1 MASKEE
7 KREDTGKDDVI
18 RVTTGVQKVAEAKA
32 DADADDKEK
41 AKTDDGLAASGAKS
55 PRKTR
60 RLNLLDFQHLAPW
73 KRAMVLK
80 WSFGLLILG
89 IVYLAFALWSMA
101 GSSAEGKSY
110 WWNPNS
116 EHVQENLADAEQRAT
131 AENAVRVRVGTYVE
145 NIRSID
151 IKSSNTNVTMLIW
164 FRWDGSPDLDMADN
178 YSIYHGLI
186 QSTERLRDDRVGD
199 TNYQLIRINVDVNGP
214 YTTALFPLDS
224 QQVKVFVESS
234 YKAREVIFVPD
245 TENSTINSS
254 LQIAGYKITNTEW
267 SLAAHQY
274 STTEADPS
282 VTEPPI
288 TSEYVTAITFQ
299 RDGFG
304 LYFKCFIAMYG
315 TTLWVLIM
323 LYICGHHRVDP
334 LGMIPGA
341 LFGTVSNIMVGA
353 ALLPDALDLGLLEFV
368 NVWGILT
375 ILATAVVIIQINNI
389 RSEYGRKDEPFAG
402 FFGRVM
408 FYVIAVM
415 TIAGNLVLPLVAAAL

>member
-1 MASKEE
+1 MSSKVDGNDE
-7 KREDTGKDDVI
+7 KDGNGADDVPREMSGVRRIPDEGEHKDDN
-18 RVTTGVQKVAEAKA
+18 
-32 DADADDKEK
+32 
-41 AKTDDGLAASGAKS
+41 LAASGAKTAHK
-55 PRKTR
+55 RR
-60 RLNLLDFQHLAPW
+60 RLNLLDFRGLAPW

-80 WSFGLLILG
+80 WGFGLLVLG
-89 IVYLAFALWSMA
+89 IVYLCFAISSMA
-101 GSSAEGKSY
+101 GSSATGKSY

-116 EHVQENLADAEQRAT
+116 EHVQATIEEANQRAT
-131 AENAVRVRVGTYVE
+131 EGGATHVRVGTYVE
-145 NIRSID
+145 NVRSID
-151 IKSSNTNVTMLIW
+151 IKSSNTNVTMLVW
-164 FRWDGSPDLDMADN
+164 FRWDGSPDLNMIDN
-178 YSIYHGLI
+178 FSIYHGLI
-186 QSTERLRDDRVGD
+186 QSTDVLRNEHDGT
-199 TNYQLIRINVDVNGP
+199 TNYQLIRINVDVNGSF
-214 YTTALFPLDS
+214 TTALFPLDS
-224 QQVKVFVESS
+224 QQVKIFVESS

-245 TENSTINSS
+245 TENSTVNSALS
-254 LQIAGYKITNTEW
+254 IAGYRLIDTQWN
-267 SLAAHQY
+267 LAAHKY
-274 STTEADPS
+274 STTESDPTIS
-282 VTEPPI
+282 EPPI
-288 TSEYVTAITFQ
+288 TSEYVTVVTFQ

-389 RSEYGRKDEPFAG
+389 RSEYGRRDEPFAG

-408 FYVIAVM
+408 FYVITVV
-415 TIAGNLVLPLVAAAL
+415 TIVGNVLLPVIASLL